1 VTRKTELMQARTA
14 VQDCA
19 WKLALESFAAADA
32 EAPLSATDLE
42 SWALS
47 AYLVGQDDVSVDV
60 WARACQQHLDEEQV
74 PRGARC
80 AFGAAFQ
87 LLNAGELARGG
98 GWLSRA
104 MSILDAY
111 PNDCVERGYVLG
123 PLGIQ
128 QIESGEYALAKQTFE
143 QANAI
148 AVRFDEP
155 DLLALAQLGLG
166 HVKIQ
171 TGRTEA
177 GVKYFDEVMVAAT
190 TGQLSTVV
198 CGLVY
203 CATIMACRE
212 LCDLQRANEWTR
224 ALSHWCERQPDLVP
238 FRGQCMV
245 HRSEIMQLQGAWP
258 DAMREV
264 HLARERL
271 ADPSDQPA
279 IGMAYYQQGELLR
292 LRGEFTQAEAAYR
305 QASQYGHPPQPGL
318 ALLWHADGR
327 VGVAATSVLQALDE
341 TSERLA
347 RSRLLPAY
355 VEIAL
360 SAGDLEGAR
369 RGADELSQVATE
381 LSAPLLRATAAMAEG
396 AVDLA
401 SEQPS
406 QALDSLLS
414 AWGLW
419 QDIGAPYEA
428 ARARVL
434 IGCARK
440 ALGDPVSASM
450 EFDAAGWAFRQLGAA
465 YDIVRLERLVADG
478 DLGPAG
484 PLTGREVEVLRLV
497 ATGATNRAIAVDLV
511 LSEKTVARHLSNIF
525 RKLDVSSR
533 SAATAY
539 AYEHQLIE

>member
-1 VTRKTELMQARTA
+1 
-14 VQDCA
+14 
-19 WKLALESFAAADA
+19 
-32 EAPLSATDLE
+32 
-42 SWALS
+42 
-47 AYLVGQDDVSVDV
+47 
-60 WARACQQHLDEEQV
+60 
-74 PRGARC
+74 
-80 AFGAAFQ
+80 
-87 LLNAGELARGG
+87 
-98 GWLSRA
+98 

-111 PNDCVERGYVLG
+111 PHDCVERGYVLG

-128 QIESGEYALAKQTFE
+128 QMESGDYALAKQTFE
-143 QANAI
+143 QAGAV
-148 AVRFDEP
+148 AVRFVEP

-166 HVKIQ
+166 HVKIL
-171 TGRTEA
+171 TGHTDA

-212 LCDLQRANEWTR
+212 LCDLQRADEWTR

-264 HLARERL
+264 QLARERL
-271 ADPSDQPA
+271 ADPTGQPA
-279 IGMAYYQQGELLR
+279 VGMAYYQQGELLR
-292 LRGEFTQAEAAYR
+292 LRGELTQAEAAYR

-318 ALLWHADGR
+318 ALLWLADGR
-327 VGVAATSVLQALDE
+327 VGVAATAVLQALDE

-360 SAGDLEGAR
+360 AVGDLEGAR
-369 RGADELSQVATE
+369 RGADELSQVAAE
-381 LSAPLLRATAAMAEG
+381 LSAPLLQATAAMSEG
-396 AVDLA
+396 AVQLA
-401 SEQPS
+401 SDQPS

-419 QDIGAPYEA
+419 QEIGAPYEA
-428 ARARVL
+428 ARTRVL
-434 IGCARK
+434 IGRARRE
-440 ALGDPVSASM
+440 LGDSVSASM

-465 YDIVRLERLVADG
+465 HDIVRLERLVVSG
-478 DLGPAG
+478 DLVPAG
-484 PLTGREVEVLRLV
+484 PLTAREVEVLRLV

-539 AYEHQLIE
+539 AYEHHLIE

>member
-1 VTRKTELMQARTA
+1 MNWDTQVTRARTA
-14 VQDCA
+14 AQDRTWRSA
-19 WKLALESFAAADA
+19 FESFAAADA
-32 EAPLSATDLE
+32 ESPLNAPDLE

-47 AYLVGQDDVSVDV
+47 AYLVGQDDVSVEV
-60 WARACQQHLDEEQV
+60 WARACQEHQDEGDV
-74 PRGARC
+74 PRAARC
-80 AFGAAFQ
+80 AFWAAFQ

-104 MSILDAY
+104 MSILEAY
-111 PNDCVERGYVLG
+111 PHDCVERGYVLG

-143 QANAI
+143 QASAI
-148 AVRFDEP
+148 AVRFGEP
-155 DLLALAQLGLG
+155 DLLALAHLGLG
-166 HVKIQ
+166 HVKIL
-171 TGRTEA
+171 TGHTDA

-190 TGQLSTVV
+190 TGELSPVV

-212 LCDLQRANEWTR
+212 LCDLQRADEWTR

-245 HRSEIMQLQGAWP
+245 HRSEIMQLQGAWT

-264 HLARERL
+264 QLARERL
-271 ADPSDQPA
+271 ADPSGQPA

-292 LRGEFTQAEAAYR
+292 LRGEFAQAEAAYR

-318 ALLWHADGR
+318 ALLWLADGR
-327 VGVAATSVLQALDE
+327 VGVAATAVLQALDE

-360 SAGDLEGAR
+360 AADDLEGAR
-369 RGADELSQVATE
+369 LGADELSQVAAD
-381 LSAPLLRATAAMAEG
+381 LSAPLLRATAALAEG
-396 AVDLA
+396 AVQLA

-406 QALDSLLS
+406 RALDSLLS

-419 QDIGAPYEA
+419 QEISAPYEA
-428 ARARVL
+428 ARTRVL
-434 IGCARK
+434 IGRARRQ
-440 ALGDPVSASM
+440 LGDSVSASM
-450 EFDAAGWAFRQLGAA
+450 EFDAAVWAFRQLGAA
-465 YDIVRLERLVADG
+465 HDIVRLERLVASG
-478 DLGPAG
+478 DLVPAG
-484 PLTGREVEVLRLV
+484 PLTAREVEVLRLV

>member
-1 VTRKTELMQARTA
+1 MNWDAQVAQARTA
-14 VQDCA
+14 VKQNA
-19 WKLALESFAAADA
+19 WTAAFESFATADA
-32 EAPLSATDLE
+32 ESPLTAADLE
-42 SWALS
+42 AWALS
-47 AYLVGQDDVSVDV
+47 AFLVGQDDVSVEV
-60 WARACQQHLDEEQV
+60 WARACQQHLDEGEV

-80 AFGAAFQ
+80 AFWAAFQ
-87 LLNAGELARGG
+87 LFQSGEQARGG
-98 GWLSRA
+98 GWLGRA
-104 MSILDAY
+104 MNILDTY
-111 PNDCVERGYVLG
+111 PDDCVERGYVLG

-128 QIESGEYALAKQTFE
+128 QIDSGEYALAKQTFE
-143 QANAI
+143 RANAL
-148 AVRFDEP
+148 AVRFEEP
-155 DLLALAQLGLG
+155 DLLAISQLGLG
-166 HVKIQ
+166 HVMIL
-171 TGRTEA
+171 TGHTDE
-177 GVKYFDEVMVAAT
+177 GVKHLDEVMVAAT
-190 TGQLSTVV
+190 TGELSTVV

-203 CATIMACRE
+203 CATIMVCRE

-245 HRSEIMQLQGAWP
+245 HRSELMQLQGAWP

-264 HLARERL
+264 QLARDRL
-271 ADPSDQPA
+271 ADPTGQPA

-292 LRGEFTQAEAAYR
+292 LRGEFTQADTAYR

-318 ALLWHADGR
+318 ALLWYADGR
-327 VGVAATSVLQALDE
+327 VGVAATALRQALDE

-360 SAGDLEGAR
+360 AVGDLESAR
-369 RGADELSQVATE
+369 RGADELGQLAAE
-381 LSAPLLRATAAMAEG
+381 LTAPLMRATAAMARG
-396 AVDLA
+396 AVELA
-401 SEQPS
+401 SEQPG

-419 QDIGAPYEA
+419 QEIAAPYEA

-434 IGCARK
+434 IGRARK

-450 EFDAAGWAFRQLGAA
+450 EFDAAGWAFQQLGAA
-465 YDIVRLERLVADG
+465 YDVVQLERLMTDG
-478 DLGPAG
+478 DSGPTG
-484 PLTGREVEVLRLV
+484 PLTAREVEVLRLV
-497 ATGATNRAIAVDLV
+497 ATGATNRTIAVELV

-539 AYEHQLIE
+539 AYEHQLID